1 MEVNQ
6 AIFSIKLQELSK
18 EYSKLQSYILLYQNL
33 DQEKI
38 RQGIIRLK
46 DESIENDIQLQNR
59 IDNSR
64 SPTVSKLAAAQ
75 VDYNK
80 KVKDILKQDSLDSKE
95 STALYAE
102 YAIDFATQAIYHAL
116 LVCLEAMDLQMIED
130 EKNKKGE
137 DDNE

>member
-18 EYSKLQSYILLYQNL
+18 EYSKLQRYILLYQNS

-46 DESIENDIQLQNR
+46 DESIKNDMLLQNS

>member
-18 EYSKLQSYILLYQNL
+18 EYSKLQRYILLYQNS

>member
-116 LVCLEAMDLQMIED
+116 LVCLEAMNLQMIED

>member
-18 EYSKLQSYILLYQNL
+18 EYSKLQRYILLYQNS

-46 DESIENDIQLQNR
+46 DESIKNDMQLQNR

>member
-18 EYSKLQSYILLYQNL
+18 EYSKLQRYILLYQNS

-46 DESIENDIQLQNR
+46 DESIKNDMQLQNR

-116 LVCLEAMDLQMIED
+116 LVCLEAMNLQMIED